1 MVKNELYLS
10 RVTINV
16 SRFVGYLYTAKLAK
30 TVLVNILP
38 GLLEHFKPSTGPKPK
53 LVHISP
59 LYINSH
65 DGKTRCIYSYAL
77 CKGEDLIKCNES
89 PKPVVLEGTY
99 NFYFGF
105 HTQVLT
111 PGELLSSITERGSM
125 CFNFMSQRV
134 CTEIMSVDIRNE
146 YTRGRELA
154 RKVLEAG
161 SMKIVFSSP
170 TMLRDPLRTS
180 GKFKTL
186 LPSPFN
192 VFATPVYTILFSKGL
207 SSVRRLRTELLRLHR
222 LFNETYSALG
232 GVKVR
237 WVYYGRR
244 PEPALVGYVNYRVN
258 FEYFDFLKQGLNVE
272 DWLGEIFAYM
282 LALGVGAGRAA
293 GFGHVELKPLAER
306 KNTGEPPAKSL

>member
-1 MVKNELYLS
+1 MVKIHD
-10 RVTINV
+10 VV
-16 SRFVGYLYTAKLAK
+16 QALA
-30 TVLVNILP
+30 N
-38 GLLEHFKPSTGPKPK
+38 
-53 LVHISP
+53 
-59 LYINSH
+59 
-65 DGKTRCIYSYAL
+65 YA
-77 CKGEDLIKCNES
+77 D
-89 PKPVVLEGTY
+89 
-99 NFYFGF
+99 
-105 HTQVLT
+105 
-111 PGELLSSITERGSM
+111 
-125 CFNFMSQRV
+125 CFEFMDKRICV
-134 CTEIMSVDIRNE
+134 
-146 YTRGRELA
+146 
-154 RKVLEAG
+154 KVLGIEFLDAYEFG
-161 SMKIVFSSP
+161 LNIAKKALESGGIKVIFSSP

-180 GKFKTL
+180 GRFKTL

-192 VFATPVYTILFSKGL
+192 VFAAPVYTILYTRGL
-207 SSVRRLRTELLRLHR
+207 CSVRRLRTELLRLHR